1 MNKNISY
8 TIKWVYENIKGQKRH
23 LFLLAIL
30 LSVISL
36 SNIAIAIVSKK
47 LVDAATTGDK
57 NFVYSLFIVYI
68 AIALSEVISG
78 AVKSYLNISLWQNF
92 SIKVRVRLYQ
102 KLINSYWLDFNKLH
116 SADYVS
122 RLTQDAAAFTS
133 GIVDDIPMLLSYVVK
148 FAASFCVLAYYQP
161 MIAFFTF
168 IFGPIAFFI
177 TRLYSKKIKQTYQL
191 TKEYDSKV
199 NEKLQ
204 EYFQNLPTIKVFQ
217 LEELSSNIIDNIY
230 HQRKDLIIKN
240 AILNNIMNIIRDLF
254 SWGGYFLA
262 YSVGVLGIYNGTIS
276 LGVIVIFLQLFNQ
289 IQQPMAGLA
298 GSIPKMVA
306 CLTSAERLAELEK
319 FDRES
324 HSKCMEIPSII
335 SIEMVNIN
343 FSYPGRENQLTNIH
357 FRADSGKIVLIM
369 GKSGSGKTTLIRL
382 ILSLLKP
389 DQGEIVFYDEQNN
402 SVKANA
408 GNRQWISY
416 VPQGNSLF
424 SGTIAENIRYGN
436 PLASDEEIIS
446 ALTSAQ
452 AWEFVSTLRD
462 GINSVIEERG
472 VGISEG
478 QAQRIAIA
486 RALVHKAPAII
497 FDEATSGLD
506 AETEK
511 CIMENMK
518 RDFSNKTLIVITHR
532 ESVREYADKI
542 YRIHNGSLIQE

>member
-23 LFLLAIL
+23 LFLLTIL

-204 EYFQNLPTIKVFQ
+204 ECFQNLPTIKVFQ

-402 SVKANA
+402 PVKANA